1 MRINSETTKSRP
13 VGAEEKIMKRVFSVG
28 VVTLAALALPL
39 SATADHED
47 GRHGKRMSKIMSHL
61 DKDESGTI
69 SLSEFQM
76 PEGRETPD
84 MRMDLNDDG
93 TISRD
98 EVAEAINQHSEKA
111 LARFDEADLDGNG
124 IVTSDER
131 RQAAFN
137 RIDGDGDGQITK
149 SEMRKAR
156 KGMGK
161 RMKRHGKKGKDSMHR
176 RDERSE
182 H

>member
-1 MRINSETTKSRP
+1 
-13 VGAEEKIMKRVFSVG
+13 MKRAIYVG
-28 VVTLAALALPL
+28 VATLAALALPL
-39 SATADHED
+39 SASADHEE

-76 PEGRETPD
+76 PEGRDAPD
-84 MRMDLNDDG
+84 MRMDLNGDG

-98 EVAEAINQHSEKA
+98 EVAEAISQHSEKA

-124 IVTSDER
+124 VVTSDER

-137 RIDGDGDGQITK
+137 RIDSDADGQITK

-156 KGMGK
+156 KEMGK
-161 RMKRHGKKGKDSMHR
+161 RMKREGKKGRDNMHR
-176 RDERSE
+176 HHAGSQ

>member
-124 IVTSDER
+124 IVTSD
-131 RQAAFN
+131 AVSYTHLTLPTN
-137 RIDGDGDGQITK
+137 
-149 SEMRKAR
+149 
-156 KGMGK
+156 
-161 RMKRHGKKGKDSMHR
+161 
-176 RDERSE
+176 
-182 H
+182 